1 MAKYRPQLPQL
12 SGGTFVTDG
21 GLETT
26 LIFREGIALPEF
38 AAFVLLKEDS
48 GLRALRN
55 YFTPYA
61 ELARRYGFGL
71 VLESPTWRANR
82 DWGRKLGYSR
92 EALAEAN
99 RRSIALLTDIRTAF
113 ESEKTKI
120 VISGNIGP
128 RGDGYVP
135 SALMSVDQAADYHY
149 EQVRTFADTEADMIA
164 AFTMNYVE
172 EAIGVASAAKSA
184 GMPAAISFTVETDGK
199 LPTGQTLK
207 QAIEQTDKATGAYPA
222 YYMINCAH
230 PTHFKD
236 ALAETGAW
244 RSRIRGLRP
253 NASMMSHAELNEASE
268 LDAGVP
274 VALGRQTR
282 EVKDALNELTV
293 IGGCCGTD
301 HRHIEEMC
309 RAFAAA

>member
-1 MAKYRPQLPQL
+1 MAKYRSQLPQL

-26 LIFREGIALPEF
+26 LIFREGIELPEF
-38 AAFVLLKEDS
+38 AAFVLLQNDS
-48 GLRALRN
+48 GLKTLRN
-55 YFTPYA
+55 YFHTYA
-61 ELARRYGFGL
+61 ELAQRYGFGL

-92 EALAEAN
+92 KALAEAN
-99 RRSIALLTDIRTAF
+99 RKAIALLTDIRAGF
-113 ESEKTKI
+113 ENGQTKI

-128 RGDGYVP
+128 RGDGYIP
-135 SALMSVDQAADYHY
+135 SALMNADQATDYHF
-149 EQVRTFADTEADMIA
+149 EQVRTFSETEADMIA

-172 EAIGVASAAKSA
+172 EAIGVASAAKLVD
-184 GMPAAISFTVETDGK
+184 MPVAISFTVETDGK

-207 QAIEQTDKATGAYPA
+207 QAIEQSDEATGNHPA

-230 PTHFKD
+230 PTHFMD

-268 LDAGVP
+268 LDAGAP
-274 VALGRQTR
+274 VALGQQTR
-282 EVKDALNELTV
+282 EVKDSLNELTV

-309 RAFAAA
+309 KAFAAA